1 MNKELIDK
9 IIKELDLA
17 EKGLEEYA
25 ETLDDTWTC
34 GEHLDNIR
42 KLLCTEEKNRLE

>member
-17 EKGLEEYA
+17 EEGLEEYA
-25 ETLDDTWTC
+25 ETLDDTWVC

-42 KLLCTEEKNRLE
+42 KLLYTEER

>member
-1 MNKELIDK
+1 MMNKELIDK

-42 KLLCTEEKNRLE
+42 KLLCTEEKK